1 MTAGAGAQV
10 EIRRLTEADA
20 DAFRVLRLAGLQET
34 PEAFGSSYE
43 EEATWPREH
52 FVARA
57 APQAPSATFGAFV
70 GGRLVGIAG
79 LAVSNRLKQRH
90 KGYMWGI
97 FVRADFRGQGLG
109 RQLVRQ
115 VIDTAPGHVRI
126 LQCSVVTAAAHVPCD
141 GLRALWAGAQGALRR
156 RRVPRRGVAGDRLR
170 RSILNETVIL
180 PRIGLDYNIVY
191 DLIASH

>member
-70 GGRLVGIAG
+70 GGLLVGIAG

-126 LQCSVVTAAAHVPCD
+126 LQCSVVTAQEATRRMYHSMGFVPYGLERKALCVD
-141 GLRALWAGAQGALRR
+141 GVFHDEELLAIDFE
-156 RRVPRRGVAGDRLR
+156 DR
-170 RSILNETVIL
+170 S
-180 PRIGLDYNIVY
+180 
-191 DLIASH
+191 